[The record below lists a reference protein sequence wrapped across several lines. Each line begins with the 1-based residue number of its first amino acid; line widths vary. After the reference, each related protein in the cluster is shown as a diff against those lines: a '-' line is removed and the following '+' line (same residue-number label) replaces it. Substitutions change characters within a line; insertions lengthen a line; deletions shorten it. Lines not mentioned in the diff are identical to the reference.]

1 LDTDNKLLKGISL
14 EAQEKAAK
22 ILADA
27 QNRVDEI
34 IVQSSHKIE
43 KELAKEDKEFE
54 NLLVV
59 ENLKVKSAKKAA
71 ERKVQL
77 EALQKQYDFLYTSVK
92 EEIYKLLD
100 GKEASTYLE
109 KWMLEAVLGL
119 GLDEAKI
126 AFSASYPITE
136 EMLRRVEQTAKKEY
150 NLTLKLQLDTRRL
163 VVPGVVATSLDGKVS
178 FNNQVDVRMRRFDR
192 DIKIAIQEGICPQE

>member
-1 LDTDNKLLKGISL
+1 LDTDNKLLNGISE
-14 EAQEKAAK
+14 EAKKKADQ

-27 QNRVDEI
+27 QIRVEEI
-34 IVQSSHKIE
+34 IANAQHKRE
-43 KELAKEDKEFE
+43 KALSREDKEFE
-54 NLLVV
+54 NLVKV
-59 ENLKVKSAKKAA
+59 EMLKVKSAKKAA

-77 EALQKQYDFLYTSVK
+77 EILQKQYELLYSSVK
-92 EEIYKLLD
+92 EEVYKRLD
-100 GKEASTYLE
+100 SKEGETLLE

-126 AFSASYPITE
+126 AFSANYPITE
-136 EMLRRVEQTAKKEY
+136 KMLRDVEKVAKKDY
-150 NLTLKLQLDTRRL
+150 GLTLKLQLDTRRL
-163 VVPGVVATSLDGKVS
+163 VVPGVVASSLDGKVS